1 MKKYEYSTVVAAQGL
16 SGSPAVLGIDSS
28 SLEKIKRLKERSA
41 TNSCTR
47 TGCK

>member
-1 MKKYEYSTVVAAQGL
+1 MSEEVREYSTVVVAAQGL

-28 SLEKIKRLKERSA
+28 SLEKLK
-41 TNSCTR
+41 NSCTR